1 MLLDLHG
8 AQSQTLRQFFQMNAD
23 VHQALADTLRTSR
36 TLPREALLPLLE
48 KVRFPEGFPL
58 PYGTSEF

>member
-1 MLLDLHG
+1 
-8 AQSQTLRQFFQMNAD
+8 MNAD